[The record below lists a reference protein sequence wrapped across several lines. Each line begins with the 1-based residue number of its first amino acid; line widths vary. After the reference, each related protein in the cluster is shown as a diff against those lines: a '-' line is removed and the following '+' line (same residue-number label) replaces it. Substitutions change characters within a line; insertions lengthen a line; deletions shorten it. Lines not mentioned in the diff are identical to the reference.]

1 MKYILDYLKEELFI
15 EPIAGTTIDVE
26 EEFTADDIP
35 IGYRLILNGKDVDI
49 VVWYADYGRWL
60 EKKFIEKGG
69 LA

>member
-26 EEFTADDIP
+26 EEFAADEIP

>member
-26 EEFTADDIP
+26 EEFAADDIP

>member
-26 EEFTADDIP
+26 EEFAADDIP

-60 EKKFIEKGG
+60 EKKLSEKGG
-69 LA
+69 L